1 MPAEGANCGNVWLEN
16 FNPDGMCPILGW
28 DVNYKLPDLCPSLS
42 GSQELLRQPNGQAFG
57 HMPFGSP
64 SLPGL
69 KNILWIYMEFLTPL
83 AE

>member
-42 GSQELLRQPNGQAFG
+42 GSQELLRQPNGQALATR
-57 HMPFGSP
+57 HLEAPD
-64 SLPGL
+64 
-69 KNILWIYMEFLTPL
+69 FLG
-83 AE
+83 